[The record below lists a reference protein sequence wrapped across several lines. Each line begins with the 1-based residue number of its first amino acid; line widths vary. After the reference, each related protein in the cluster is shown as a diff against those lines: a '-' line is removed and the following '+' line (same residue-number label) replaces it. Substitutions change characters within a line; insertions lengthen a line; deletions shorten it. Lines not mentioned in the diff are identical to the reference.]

1 MCVCVCVVCGAVSRA
16 CAEVT
21 SGGEARVDSRALFA
35 CTRRVTSPQNWRLR
49 TRDEARRGGNGWMRM
64 KHTKIIETIIK
75 VENDC
80 AARMC
85 LIALSDGGDVIGS
98 GDDDGFAVNGDH
110 AETGA
115 GGLADVLWRRV

>member
-21 SGGEARVDSRALFA
+21 TAGEARVDSRALFQA
-35 CTRRVTSPQNWRLR
+35 SDVTSRPENWRLR

-64 KHTKIIETIIK
+64 KHTKIIKIIIK

-80 AARMC
+80 AARMR

-115 GGLADVLWRRV
+115 GGLADILWRRV

>member
-1 MCVCVCVVCGAVSRA
+1 VH
-16 CAEVT
+16 
-21 SGGEARVDSRALFA
+21 FF
-35 CTRRVTSPQNWRLR
+35 RRVTSPENLRLR
-49 TRDEARRGGNGWMRM
+49 TRVEARRGGNGWMRM
-64 KHTKIIETIIK
+64 QHTKIIKIIIK